1 MQFDAGRRLG
11 PYEIVSVLGEGGMGT
26 VYRAHDGR
34 LRRDVA
40 VKVLRPELLGDD
52 EHRNRFL
59 QEARSASALNHT
71 AIVTVHDIGTED
83 GTVYMVM
90 ELVDGRPLDQ
100 AIPRGG
106 LAVSQLLKIG
116 IQIADACALA
126 HAHQIIHRDLKPAN
140 VMLQPD
146 GRVKILDFGLAK
158 IIEEPLAS
166 DGRTVTR
173 TGPGTIVGTIAYMSP
188 EQAEG
193 KPLDART
200 DIFSLGAM
208 LYELASGVRAFRGD
222 SQASVLAEVI
232 KQNPRPL
239 DQIRADLP
247 SELVRLITRCLR
259 KDPARRVQTMAD
271 LRVALEELKEEVDSG
286 KVTVRAAA
294 STSAPL
300 ARRWTYG
307 VAALVIVLAASS
319 VVAWHR
325 YFTPA
330 APAETPVVSPL
341 TSYEGSERDAT
352 FSPDGTQIAFSWDGE
367 SQQNRDIYVK
377 LIGPG
382 PPLRLT
388 TNPAI
393 DEYPRWSPD
402 GKLIA
407 FIRLWPDSHLSVMTV
422 PPLGGAERRI
432 VDLYP
437 RQSLGSLMDVTWS
450 ADSRSLYVAAGRA
463 PGEPSHINRVAL
475 DSGEVKTLVTVRDPA
490 DGYSSLDV
498 SPDGTRLAAVLQ
510 TQGTRTV
517 QMFAIDAAG
526 NLESR
531 PMPAI
536 TMNSE
541 TAIWTADSRDLL
553 FSPSLNNPL
562 PLYRIDLATGIVRAL
577 SWTGAGASSP
587 AVARTGDRMVFTR
600 AVRDTN
606 IWRLDLR
613 SPTLSLDRIAVS
625 SFREVAPAYS
635 PDGTRIA
642 FHSNRGG
649 SVQIWTA
656 AADGKNP
663 VQLTSMDEMATTG
676 SPQWSPD
683 GQSIAFD
690 SNAGGGYHV
699 YTIRADGGQ
708 ARPVTSGSTRSFIAS
723 WSPDGRWIYFTSDR
737 SGRLEIWRA
746 APDGSHPTQVTT
758 FGAQASRLSPDG
770 HWLYFTKEDG
780 AAGLWRMP
788 IDGGAPT
795 QLAPSIVRYN
805 YAPVATGVYFESSK
819 GNGSG
824 NRTGPAVVQFLDFA
838 TGKVRDI
845 VPLNKP
851 ADLGLAVSP
860 DGHYLLFTQVDYASE
875 DLMLVEHFR

>member
-1 MQFDAGRRLG
+1 MQFTPGRSLG

-34 LRRDVA
+34 LGRDVA
-40 VKVLRPELLGDD
+40 VKVLRAELLGDE
-52 EHRNRFL
+52 EHQKRFL
-59 QEARSASALNHT
+59 QEARAASALNHP
-71 AIVTVHDIGTED
+71 AIVTVHDLGTQD
-83 GTVYMVM
+83 GAVYIVM

-100 AIPRGG
+100 VLPRGG
-106 LAVSQLLKIG
+106 FPVAQLLKIG
-116 IQIADACALA
+116 MQMADACAVA

-146 GRVKILDFGLAK
+146 GRVRILDFGLAK
-158 IIEEPLAS
+158 MIEEPVAS

-173 TGPGTIVGTIAYMSP
+173 TGVGTIVGTIAYMSP

-200 DIFSLGAM
+200 DIFSLGAV
-208 LYELASGVRAFRGD
+208 LYELASGLRAFRGD

-232 KQNPRPL
+232 KQDPRPL
-239 DQIRADLP
+239 DEVRLDLP
-247 SELVRLITRCLR
+247 PDLVRMITRCLR
-259 KDPARRVQTMAD
+259 KDPGRRVQTMAD
-271 LRVALEELKEEVDSG
+271 LRATLEELKEDVDSG
-286 KVTVRAAA
+286 KLTARTVAPA
-294 STSAPL
+294 SASSR
-300 ARRWTYG
+300 RRWLYAIAILG
-307 VAALVIVLAASS
+307 VVVAAGAIGVSRWRPAA
-319 VVAWHR
+319 V
-325 YFTPA
+325 
-330 APAETPVVSPL
+330 APAEAPLVSPL
-341 TSYEGSERDAT
+341 TTYAGSEREAT
-352 FSPDGTQIAFSWDGE
+352 FSPDGNQVAFSWDGE

-393 DEYPRWSPD
+393 DDEPRWSPD
-402 GKLIA
+402 GRLIA
-407 FIRLWPDSHLSVMTV
+407 FIRFWPDRHMSLMTI
-422 PPLGGAERRI
+422 PPLGGAERKL

-437 RQSLGSLMDVTWS
+437 RWSIGAIMDIAWS
-450 ADSRSLYVAAGRA
+450 ADSRSIYVAAGRS

-475 DSGEVKTLVTVRDPA
+475 DSGDVKTLVTVTNPA

-498 SPDGTRLAAVLQ
+498 APDGTRLVAVLAKE
-510 TQGTRTV
+510 GARLM

-526 NLESR
+526 DLEPR

-536 TMNSE
+536 TVNSD
-541 TAIWTADSRDLL
+541 TARWTADSRDLL
-553 FSPSLNNPL
+553 FAPSVNNPL
-562 PLYRIDLATGIVRAL
+562 PLYRVDLASGVVRAL
-577 SWTGAGASSP
+577 PWSGAGASLP
-587 AVARTGDRMVFTR
+587 AVARVGDRMVFTR

-606 IWRLDLR
+606 IWRVDLR
-613 SPTLSLDRIAVS
+613 SPKLSLDRIAVS

-635 PDGTRIA
+635 PDATRIA

-656 AADGKNP
+656 AADGTNP
-663 VQLTSMDEMATTG
+663 VQLTSMNEMATTG

-683 GQSIAFD
+683 SQSVVFD
-690 SNAGGGYHV
+690 SNGDGGYHV

-708 ARPVTSGSTRSFIAS
+708 PHPVTSGTSRNFIAS

-758 FGAQASRLSPDG
+758 VGAQASRLSPDG
-770 HWLYFTKEDG
+770 TWLYFTKEDG
-780 AAGLWRMP
+780 AAGLFRIP
-788 IDGGAPT
+788 IGGGQPT
-795 QLAPSIVRYN
+795 QLVPRIIRYN
-805 YAPVATGVYFESSK
+805 YVPVPTGVYFES
-819 GNGSG
+819 G
-824 NRTGPAVVQFLDFA
+824 TTQAAVLQFLDFA

-845 VPLNKP
+845 LRLDHP
-851 ADLGLAVSP
+851 ADLGLAVSS
-860 DGHYLLFTQVDYASE
+860 DERYLLFTQIDYASA